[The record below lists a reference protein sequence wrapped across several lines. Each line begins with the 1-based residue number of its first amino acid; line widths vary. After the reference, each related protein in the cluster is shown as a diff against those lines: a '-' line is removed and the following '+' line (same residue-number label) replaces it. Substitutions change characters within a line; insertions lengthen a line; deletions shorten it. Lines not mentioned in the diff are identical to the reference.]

1 MISSAILDK
10 SCPSLDELD
19 MIYRS
24 ENEYMEFPW
33 LSDIRNRIR
42 KEYGAR
48 VLTIGHRAMRGN
60 MHSFTLWCYGED
72 DFRRIPRVGSVVL
85 GHCPEI
91 EEMIREHFT
100 EENAKI
106 MCRPHIPCFL
116 VSYRNRLI
124 DTIEFENRGI
134 IEEYFASVSSVYLA
148 LGNITG
154 CVLPTKKDAAKFLI
168 SEEYRTIRR
177 RIYTMIKMYDKY
189 GALRE
194 DDIHIFVDYKEHF
207 DKIPMYSRWVDD
219 MNYEEYNRYEKSLT
233 AAGLEESCREKAVRM
248 VAEMT
253 ADEKLGLL
261 STHHNAVER
270 LGMGDFHIGTEV
282 ARGYVGRDPEKY
294 STVFPQPIGLAA
306 TFDRELLEELG
317 RIAGTEARAY
327 YNRDKKGGLML
338 WGPTVDME
346 RDPRWGRTEEAYGED
361 VCLTGELTAAYTLG
375 MAAVSDDGYYL
386 TVPTLKHF
394 CADNN
399 EENRGICD
407 AYLPLRLKYEYYYAA
422 FEHAI
427 RRGGARSVMAAY
439 NEINGIP
446 AIMNGELTEVL
457 KKQWGLWFV
466 VSDGG
471 DFTQNVTA
479 HRYCK
484 TLSEAYMLSLTAGCD
499 TMTDSENAVR
509 AAAETALEKG
519 IIKWEDIDRSI
530 VNTVTARLLTG
541 NIGGCS
547 YDSIGDEVIDCA
559 AHRET
564 NLRAAKEQIV
574 LLKNEGLLPVTEK
587 PGNIAV
593 VGALAD
599 ELLKD
604 WYTGVYRD
612 GVSVL
617 EGIKREFPG
626 SEVTYDSLW
635 DRVAVKA
642 PNDRY
647 LSVHEDGSVRADADE
662 IGESEI
668 FEFQDWG
675 ENWKNLFSVKYR
687 KYIRL
692 DDDGF
697 LRLHNRTIYDWYTHE
712 TFNFFDTRGGV
723 LIEEFLDHKRMSVDV
738 DGNISF
744 IRKRAV
750 TAEQVFITETV
761 SSGRDRA
768 AQIAENT
775 QLVIYC
781 SGNYPVQ
788 VAKECY
794 DRKTLALN
802 VQPGMAAHL
811 WEKNNNTVM
820 VLISSYPYAI
830 NEENSLLPAILYTT
844 HAGAHLGT
852 AVAQTLTGK
861 NNPSGRLPLTWYRS
875 ENELPDIL
883 NYDIETAG
891 TTYMYF
897 EGKPLY
903 PFGYGLSYSEFEYSD
918 LRAELSGNTIA
929 VSVDVTN
936 TSDTDGTEVV
946 QVYFT
951 MPKSAVRRAPKKL
964 CGFERVSVKAGETV
978 TAHIAVPFDILR
990 IYDVRTGNMP
1000 VENGKYRLSAGSSS
1014 ADFRAFCDID
1024 ISTGSDIGKRPSKFG
1039 ADSFEECSNIR
1050 IFRDHIRPTNWNGA
1064 AIYRGI
1070 DFTAGQAV
1078 KVRVSSLIGRE
1089 EIIFEA
1095 GGQKIE
1101 TKVPPC
1107 DSYDDLRRVTVY
1119 FDAEPALL
1127 NSDEL
1132 KITLAEGMSLFDIEI
1147 TE

>member
-1 MISSAILDK
+1 MISASILDK
-10 SCPSLDELD
+10 NSPSLEELD
-19 MIYRS
+19 MIYAS
-24 ENEYMEFPW
+24 ENEDMEFPW
-33 LSDIRNRIR
+33 LSDIRDRIR
-42 KEYGAR
+42 EKYGAR

-60 MHSFTLWCYGED
+60 MHSFTLWCYSEED
-72 DFRRIPRVGSVVL
+72 WKRIPRVGSVVL

-91 EEMIREHFT
+91 EEMIREYFP
-100 EENAKI
+100 EENGKI

-124 DTIEFENRGI
+124 DEKELENRSV
-134 IEEYFASVSSVYLA
+134 IEECFAAVSPVYLA
-148 LGNITG
+148 LGSITE

-177 RIYTMIKMYDKY
+177 RIYTLIKMYDKY

-194 DDIHIFVDYKEHF
+194 DDISIFVDYKEHF
-207 DKIPMYSRWVDD
+207 DKIPMYGRWVND
-219 MNYEEYNRYEKSLT
+219 MNYEEYNRYEKTL
-233 AAGLEESCREKAVRM
+233 AAEGLEESCREKAERM

-270 LGMGDFHIGTEV
+270 LGMGEFHIGTEV
-282 ARGYVGRDPEKY
+282 ARGFVAREPDKY

-306 TFDRELLEELG
+306 TFDRELLEKLG

-375 MAAVSDDGYYL
+375 MASISDDGYYL

-399 EENRGICD
+399 EEKRGSCD

-439 NEINGIP
+439 NEINGVP
-446 AIMNGELTEVL
+446 AIMNDELTEVL

-471 DFTQNVTA
+471 DFTQNVTE
-479 HRYCK
+479 HRYCRE
-484 TLSEAYMLSLTAGCD
+484 LSEAYMLSLTAGCD
-499 TMTDSENAVR
+499 TMTDGENAVR
-509 AAAETALEKG
+509 AAAEKAIEKG
-519 IIKWEDIDRSI
+519 LLTWADIDRS
-530 VNTVTARLLTG
+530 VVSTVAARLITG

-547 YDSIGDEVIDCA
+547 YDSIGDDVIDCP
-559 AHRET
+559 AHSET
-564 NLRAAKEQIV
+564 NLRAAREQIV
-574 LLKNEGLLPVTEK
+574 MLKNEGLFPIKEK
-587 PGNIAV
+587 LDSIAV

-604 WYTGVYRD
+604 WYTGVYRG

-617 EGIKREFPG
+617 QGIRNEFPE
-626 SEVTYDSLW
+626 SEVVYDSLW

-642 PNDRY
+642 PNDKY
-647 LSVHEDGSVRADADE
+647 LSVHEDGTVRADADE
-662 IGESEI
+662 PGEAEI
-668 FEFQDWG
+668 FELQDWG
-675 ENWKNLFSVKYR
+675 GNWKNLFSVKYK

-692 DDDGF
+692 DDDGA
-697 LRLHNRTIYDWYTHE
+697 LRLHERTIYDWFTHE
-712 TFNFFDTRGGV
+712 TFNLFDTRGGV
-723 LIEEFLDHKRMSVDV
+723 LIEEFLGHKRMSVDV
-738 DGNISF
+738 DGNLSF
-744 IRKRAV
+744 IAKRAV
-750 TAEQVFITETV
+750 TAEQVFVTETV

-768 AQIAENT
+768 AEIAENNA
-775 QLVIYC
+775 LVIYC
-781 SGNYPVQ
+781 TGNYPVQ
-788 VAKECY
+788 TAKECY
-794 DRKTLALN
+794 DRKTIALN
-802 VQPGMAAHL
+802 VQAGMSAFL
-811 WEKNNNTVM
+811 WEKNPNTVL

-830 NEENSLLPAILYTT
+830 NEEQALLPAIFYTT

-852 AVAQTLTGK
+852 AVAETLTGK

-875 ENELPDIL
+875 ELELPDIL
-883 NYDIETAG
+883 DYDIETAG

-918 LRAELSGNTIA
+918 MRAKLSGNTIS

-936 TSDTDGTEVV
+936 VSDTDGTEVV

-951 MPKSAVRRAPKKL
+951 MPRSAVRRAPKKL

-978 TAHIAVPFDILR
+978 TAQISVPFDILR
-990 IYDVRTGNMP
+990 VYDVRSEGML

-1024 ISTGSDIGKRPSKFG
+1024 ITTGSDIGKRPCKFSG
-1039 ADSFEECSNIR
+1039 ASFEECRNIR
-1050 IFRDHIRPTNWNGA
+1050 IYKDSVRPTSWNGIV
-1064 AIYRGI
+1064 IYRGI
-1070 DFTAGQAV
+1070 DFAG
-1078 KVRVSSLIGRE
+1078 KHRVNVSISSLIGRE
-1089 EIIFEA
+1089 ELVFEA
-1095 GGQKIE
+1095 EGIKAE
-1101 TKVPPC
+1101 AKVPPC
-1107 DSYDDLRRVTVY
+1107 DSYDDFRTVSAALGEVTG
-1119 FDAEPALL
+1119 
-1127 NSDEL
+1127 DEL
-1132 KITLAEGMSLFDIEI
+1132 KITLAEGMTLKSIEI
-1147 TE
+1147 V